1 MIKNIHIHIILFSYL
16 YSFTNLDSCIA
27 DKNNRDIIRNQFT
40 NHETIESENFVI
52 HFTTSSADSQY
63 VNGQWYNLQSNYS
76 YAQSIIDHAESALSI
91 YINDGWE
98 SPPPDC
104 DETIIDEDSP
114 EHCINF
120 GGNSLYDIYI
130 SNDGAG
136 MVVPENSYPVEPY
149 IGGMTSFMKIS
160 TLLNEYQTIP
170 SWNEHVVAH
179 ELHHSIQLRYGY
191 SVSGS
196 PGNYMYNGWLFEQ
209 TATYMENVIYPNS
222 MHLRLMLANCNVVT
236 PLTYPHY
243 NIDYPAEIYPYRSAL
258 WQKFLVESIGD
269 SSIIRYIWEDYGIDY
284 ASGEQVS
291 LFPIYSDAVEYASYG
306 EKSLTDAYT
315 DYAIWRY
322 FTGERSMTNLF
333 FDEASFYCSSSTE
346 SFIDSSFTIQADKGA
361 SIFIDLPSEESNIY
375 ITSDYPND
383 ISLSLVSINP
393 DNEFDII
400 TLSYE
405 NNNFIGNLTSINQY
419 ILIANSKYNG
429 SNVEQISFSVSMES
443 NTLIGD
449 TNTDGS
455 VDVLDV
461 VLIVNQILNDDYSNI
476 GDLNSDDSLDVIDIV
491 LLMDIIL
498 N

>member
-1 MIKNIHIHIILFSYL
+1 
-16 YSFTNLDSCIA
+16 
-27 DKNNRDIIRNQFT
+27 
-40 NHETIESENFVI
+40 
-52 HFTTSSADSQY
+52 
-63 VNGQWYNLQSNYS
+63 
-76 YAQSIIDHAESALSI
+76 
-91 YINDGWE
+91 
-98 SPPPDC
+98 
-104 DETIIDEDSP
+104 
-114 EHCINF
+114 
-120 GGNSLYDIYI
+120 
-130 SNDGAG
+130 

-196 PGNYMYNGWLFEQ
+196 PGTYMYNGWLFEQ

-243 NIDYPAEIYPYRSAL
+243 NIDYPSEIYPYRSAL

-306 EKSLTDAYT
+306 EKSLTDTYT

-322 FTGERSMTNLF
+322 FTGERSVTNLF

-361 SIFIDLPSEESNIY
+361 SIFIDLGREQHIY
-375 ITSDYPND
+375 
-383 ISLSLVSINP
+383 
-393 DNEFDII
+393 
-400 TLSYE
+400 
-405 NNNFIGNLTSINQY
+405 
-419 ILIANSKYNG
+419 
-429 SNVEQISFSVSMES
+429 
-443 NTLIGD
+443 
-449 TNTDGS
+449 
-455 VDVLDV
+455 
-461 VLIVNQILNDDYSNI
+461 
-476 GDLNSDDSLDVIDIV
+476 
-491 LLMDIIL
+491 
-498 N
+498 

>member
-1 MIKNIHIHIILFSYL
+1 
-16 YSFTNLDSCIA
+16 
-27 DKNNRDIIRNQFT
+27 
-40 NHETIESENFVI
+40 
-52 HFTTSSADSQY
+52 
-63 VNGQWYNLQSNYS
+63 
-76 YAQSIIDHAESALSI
+76 
-91 YINDGWE
+91 
-98 SPPPDC
+98 
-104 DETIIDEDSP
+104 
-114 EHCINF
+114 
-120 GGNSLYDIYI
+120 
-130 SNDGAG
+130 
-136 MVVPENSYPVEPY
+136 
-149 IGGMTSFMKIS
+149 
-160 TLLNEYQTIP
+160 
-170 SWNEHVVAH
+170 
-179 ELHHSIQLRYGY
+179 
-191 SVSGS
+191 
-196 PGNYMYNGWLFEQ
+196 
-209 TATYMENVIYPNS
+209 
-222 MHLRLMLANCNVVT
+222 
-236 PLTYPHY
+236 
-243 NIDYPAEIYPYRSAL
+243 
-258 WQKFLVESIGD
+258 
-269 SSIIRYIWEDYGIDY
+269 
-284 ASGEQVS
+284 
-291 LFPIYSDAVEYASYG
+291 
-306 EKSLTDAYT
+306 
-315 DYAIWRY
+315 
-322 FTGERSMTNLF
+322 MTNLF

-400 TLSYE
+400 TLNYE